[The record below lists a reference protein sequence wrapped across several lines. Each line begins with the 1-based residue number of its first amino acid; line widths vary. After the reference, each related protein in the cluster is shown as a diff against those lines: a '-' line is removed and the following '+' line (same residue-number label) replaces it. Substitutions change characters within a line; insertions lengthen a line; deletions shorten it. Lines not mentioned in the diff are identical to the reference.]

1 MTTMSDYIVEPNG
14 QVFSKVSNR
23 YLKIITDKDG
33 YHIVKAANKLRKV
46 HRLVAE
52 AFIPNPDNLPEVNH
66 IDFDRTNNHK
76 DNLEWVSRAHNIK
89 HSKDRQVAS
98 AARSYTFY
106 DPQGAVVSI
115 TNLSQFCKERG
126 LDMNSMNK
134 VHSGWR
140 TFKSHKGWR
149 RYVE

>member
-1 MTTMSDYIVEPNG
+1 MTTMSDYIVEPG
-14 QVFSKVSNR
+14 GLVFSKISNR
-23 YLKIITDKDG
+23 YLKIIIDKDG
-33 YHIVKAANKLRKV
+33 YHTVKVAGKLRKV

-66 IDFDRTNNHK
+66 KDFNRANNHR
-76 DNLEWVSRAHNIK
+76 DNLEWVSRAHNLE
-89 HSKDRQVAS
+89 HSRERQISS
-98 AARSYTFY
+98 AVRTYTFI
-106 DPQGAVVSI
+106 DPQGNVVSI
-115 TNLSQFCKERG
+115 TNLSQFCKERD
-126 LDMNSMNK
+126 LNMNSMNK